1 MNIIIEGTDGCGKTT
16 TIEALKTMFPKV
28 NFSDRNHDTICKYML
43 KDVDMKTRIDAYCDF
58 LKTNDAKVVFLI
70 NNDGEELLRRIK
82 TRDKPISDFDLE
94 APLYNTLY
102 RDTFVT
108 MDVNDMT
115 EGKLFMVDVTGLS
128 MADQINKVKETIER
142 F

>member
-1 MNIIIEGTDGCGKTT
+1 
-16 TIEALKTMFPKV
+16 
-28 NFSDRNHDTICKYML
+28 ML
-43 KDVDMKTRIDAYCDF
+43 KDVDMKTRIDAYQAF
-58 LKTNDAKVVFLI
+58 LKANDVKVVFLI

-82 TRDKPISDFDLE
+82 TRNKPISDFDLE

-102 RDTFVT
+102 RDTYVI
-108 MDVNDMT
+108 MKVNNMT

-128 MADQINKVKETIER
+128 LSEQIDKVKKTIET

>member
-16 TIEALKTMFPKV
+16 TIEALKTMFPKAT
-28 NFSDRNHDTICKYML
+28 FSDRNHDTICKYML
-43 KDVDMKTRIDAYCDF
+43 KDVDMKTRIDAYQAF
-58 LKTNDAKVVFLI
+58 LKTNDVKVVFLI

-82 TRDKPISDFDLE
+82 TRNKPISDFDLE

-115 EGKLFMVDVTGLS
+115 EGKLFMVDVTGLN
-128 MADQINKVKETIER
+128 MEEQVAKVKEVIET